1 MTHCWG
7 SFRPVQSPLVILG
20 VHKSM
25 THADSTLS
33 NYILSPIFSNIPA
46 LFSFPNGYGPLMGH
60 TSGRHWLSMVQL
72 LYNLLSPT
80 SGPPCWVGAII
91 PDTALTP
98 SRGSVASAGK
108 ICCYWQMSYP
118 VSRSAE
124 LSQASQSLSPH
135 WPQAKVKVGK
145 LSPAAD
151 TAIFRSH
158 ASLGVE
164 YWSRIYLRALSSLMM
179 TFASR
184 GNSIQM

>member
-1 MTHCWG
+1 MQIALWATTSYPPFSLTFLLSSG
-7 SFRPVQSPLVILG
+7 SPWLRPLNGPYLR
-20 VHKSM
+20 K
-25 THADSTLS
+25 
-33 NYILSPIFSNIPA
+33 A
-46 LFSFPNGYGPLMGH
+46 L
-60 TSGRHWLSMVQL
+60 LSMVQL
-72 LYNLLSPT
+72 LYDLLSPT
-80 SGPPCWVGAII
+80 SGPPCWVGATI
-91 PDTALTP
+91 PDIALTP

-108 ICCYWQMSYP
+108 ICCYWQTSYP

-164 YWSRIYLRALSSLMM
+164 YWASIYLRALSSLTM